1 MFNYEKKIVAGLA
14 SKICDELGVIWA
26 TDALI
31 APLIDTDIEKAF
43 EGVKTP
49 SRGAI
54 SSYQIKSVR
63 SQYEN
68 QANFAFNIGLYQAT
82 TDESETQELEQ
93 KAEIFIRTLE
103 REIYDYTSERFDA
116 EVEIIEMETRYNLYP
131 GARLINVFFTGVNRA
146 SA

>member
-1 MFNYEKKIVAGLA
+1 MFNYEKEIVATLA
-14 SKICDELGVIWA
+14 SNISQELGVIWA
-26 TDALI
+26 TDATI
-31 APLIDTDIEKAF
+31 PSLIDKDAQEAF
-43 EGVKTP
+43 EGVTGP

-68 QANFAFNIGLYQAT
+68 TANFAFNIAFYKAT
-82 TDESETQELEQ
+82 TDDLETRELEQ

-103 REIYDYTSERFDA
+103 REIFDFTSERFDA
-116 EVEIIEMETRYNLYP
+116 EIDIIEIETRYNLYP
-131 GARLINVFFTGVNRA
+131 GARLINIFFTGVNRA